1 VEFLQDILQPMWDS
15 FGLRGGKTSHFTL
28 LKKTF
33 RKVIFFLAYASSW
46 RSLGA

>member
-28 LKKTF
+28 LKKNF
-33 RKVIFFLAYASSW
+33 QKSDLFSCIRQQLA
-46 RSLGA
+46 